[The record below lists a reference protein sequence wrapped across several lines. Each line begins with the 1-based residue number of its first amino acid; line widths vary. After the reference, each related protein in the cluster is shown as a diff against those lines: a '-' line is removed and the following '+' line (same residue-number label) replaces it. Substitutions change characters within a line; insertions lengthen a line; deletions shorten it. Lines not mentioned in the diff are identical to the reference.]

1 MSLKLILL
9 LCLIAPALC
18 YYAKHY
24 RKCKLSN
31 KGKFDFGNAKIERVP
46 EYDPD
51 FIIPQ
56 LVKTNKEIQYEPL
69 NFIYNEY
76 IDAGG
81 SGEVYLVEN

>member
-31 KGKFDFGNAKIERVP
+31 TGKFDFGNAKIERVP